1 MSTTASISEV
11 TAAAAKTARVSFVS
25 MLLLSVLAALAA
37 VGGSAGVLL
46 YLSRHGKLGAASAP
60 VVIEQVKKAKDADN
74 GPTKNVVLEPM
85 VVNLADVD
93 GHSYLRLGVVLA
105 ESAGEKAKD
114 EGKPAPGADAAVRDA
129 VLSVLGKKHAAELLQ
144 PDGKDGLK
152 REMKAALDKQVPDA
166 KVRAVYFTEFLVQ
179 R

>member
-1 MSTTASISEV
+1 MSTTASVSEV
-11 TAAAAKTARVSFVS
+11 TAAAKTAKLSFAS

-60 VVIEQVKKAKDADN
+60 VVIEQVKKPKETDS

-85 VVNLADVD
+85 VVNLADGD

-105 ESAGEKAKD
+105 ESAGEKAKE
-114 EGKPAPGADAAVRDA
+114 EGKPAPGADAAARDA

-144 PDGKDGLK
+144 PDGKDALK
-152 REMKAALDKQVPDA
+152 REMKAALDAQVPDA